1 MGEVRTAAKARAR
14 ATGLTADH
22 PAYRHKRGVSL
33 AGNRGRGP
41 GAGCRL
47 ADAAQLALV
56 GGPTHAM
63 KKILLLALVLALV
76 LYVGA
81 MFFLGSIV
89 KAGVNTFGP
98 KLTQTKVELA
108 GATISPL
115 TGSGTLSG
123 LAVGNPKGWSERDA
137 FKLGKV
143 HVDIAPLSL
152 FGDHIVINE
161 VTIDG
166 PEFLYETKLVSSNIK
181 DLLKNIEEFSGG
193 KNPGAAAPA
202 TKDGK
207 PIKFEI
213 KKFRLTNGVARL
225 GVGPAAIP
233 VPLPPIAID
242 NLGTKEGGITPDQ
255 AAGAVMKNVLG
266 GIVSGTAEALSKTA
280 GTLGANTVEQTKE
293 AAKKAGEGIK
303 KLFGGKP

>member
-1 MGEVRTAAKARAR
+1 
-14 ATGLTADH
+14 
-22 PAYRHKRGVSL
+22 
-33 AGNRGRGP
+33 
-41 GAGCRL
+41 
-47 ADAAQLALV
+47 
-56 GGPTHAM
+56 M
-63 KKILLLALVLALV
+63 KKLLLIVLVLVVV

-81 MFFLGSIV
+81 TFFLGSIV
-89 KAGVNTFGP
+89 KAGVNAFGP

-108 GATISPL
+108 GASISPL
-115 TGSGTLSG
+115 TGSGTLTG

-143 HVDIAPLSL
+143 HVAIRPLSL
-152 FGDHIVINE
+152 LGDHIVIE
-161 VTIDG
+161 EITVDG
-166 PEFLYETKLVSSNIK
+166 PEFLYETKIVSSNIK

-193 KNPGAAAPA
+193 KNPEAKQPVA
-202 TKDGK
+202 KDGK

-225 GVGPAAIP
+225 GVGAAAVP
-233 VPLPPIAID
+233 VPLPPISID

-255 AAGAVMKNVLG
+255 AAGAIMRNVLG

-280 GTLGANTVEQTKE
+280 GTIGANTVEQTKD